1 MPPKNKVR
9 KFGDA
14 VLAEMERSQLVQTAR
29 EERAAGRI
37 PADFKLSSK
46 TSEITDALKKL
57 KIVAAAPEV
66 AASSA
71 EGRGSE
77 GSEDSS
83 SLHGHTHRTGGSKV
97 DPPSRLCGEPSAS
110 AFRLWRKEVDLW
122 VQCNTFA
129 SQEMLVS
136 RLLTTLADTEKEL
149 VLSVRMTEVS
159 VAEVLKRLNDRY
171 GGSLEIEKQNAIEK
185 FRACTR
191 GSKSLQKFL
200 SEWQT
205 ARAQAVQQ
213 GVLAPEESEQDV
225 WDLLKASQVG
235 TAERAQVLSELEMRQ
250 DLGGELDGAAKFAV
264 VQKSLKNMALSYE
277 LEGSTKG
284 KEKSVAVL
292 IADGV
297 RKGLAKGKSKGKGG
311 KKGGDAKKD
320 LACYECGKT
329 GHFAAECWSK
339 AKGKSKG
346 QKGQGKGKRGKGAQ
360 LNALRTGKSEKK
372 GKCWQWQK
380 DGSCT
385 HGDGCKFEHDGAA
398 EPA

>member
-1 MPPKNKVR
+1 
-9 KFGDA
+9 
-14 VLAEMERSQLVQTAR
+14 
-29 EERAAGRI
+29 
-37 PADFKLSSK
+37 
-46 TSEITDALKKL
+46 
-57 KIVAAAPEV
+57 
-66 AASSA
+66 
-71 EGRGSE
+71 
-77 GSEDSS
+77 
-83 SLHGHTHRTGGSKV
+83 
-97 DPPSRLCGEPSAS
+97 
-110 AFRLWRKEVDLW
+110 
-122 VQCNTFA
+122 
-129 SQEMLVS
+129 
-136 RLLTTLADTEKEL
+136 
-149 VLSVRMTEVS
+149 
-159 VAEVLKRLNDRY
+159 
-171 GGSLEIEKQNAIEK
+171 
-185 FRACTR
+185 
-191 GSKSLQKFL
+191 
-200 SEWQT
+200 
-205 ARAQAVQQ
+205 
-213 GVLAPEESEQDV
+213 
-225 WDLLKASQVG
+225 
-235 TAERAQVLSELEMRQ
+235 
-250 DLGGELDGAAKFAV
+250 

-277 LEGSTKG
+277 LEGSTKA

>member
-1 MPPKNKVR
+1 MPPKKKVR
-9 KFGDA
+9 KYTMEA
-14 VLAEMERSQLVQTAR
+14 LQLMSRAELVSTAR
-29 EERAAGRI
+29 AERDDGAPIGS
-37 PADFKLSSK
+37 L
-46 TSEITDALKKL
+46 
-57 KIVAAAPEV
+57 AAASATLIENLYKTKTLATEPEV

-149 VLSVRMTEVS
+149 VLSVRMEEVS

-185 FRACTR
+185 FRQCTR

-277 LEGSTKG
+277 LEGSTKA

>member
-1 MPPKNKVR
+1 MPPKKKVR
-9 KFGDA
+9 KYTMEA
-14 VLAEMERSQLVQTAR
+14 LQLMSRAELVSTAR
-29 EERAAGRI
+29 AERDDGAPIGS
-37 PADFKLSSK
+37 L
-46 TSEITDALKKL
+46 
-57 KIVAAAPEV
+57 AAASATLIENLYKTKTLATEPEV

-149 VLSVRMTEVS
+149 VLSVRMEEVS

-185 FRACTR
+185 FRQCTR

-213 GVLAPEESEQDV
+213 GVLDPEESEQDV

-277 LEGSTKG
+277 LEGSTKA

>member
-1 MPPKNKVR
+1 MPPKKKVR
-9 KFGDA
+9 KYTMEA
-14 VLAEMERSQLVQTAR
+14 LQLLSRAELVSTAR
-29 EERAAGRI
+29 AERDDGAPIGS
-37 PADFKLSSK
+37 L
-46 TSEITDALKKL
+46 
-57 KIVAAAPEV
+57 AAASATLIENLYKTKTLATEPEV

-149 VLSVRMTEVS
+149 VLSVRMEEVS

-185 FRACTR
+185 FRQCTR

-200 SEWQT
+200 SEWHT
-205 ARAQAVQQ
+205 ARAQALQQ

-277 LEGSTKG
+277 LEGSTKA

>member
-1 MPPKNKVR
+1 MPPKKKVR
-9 KFGDA
+9 KYTMEA
-14 VLAEMERSQLVQTAR
+14 LQLMSRAELVSTAR
-29 EERAAGRI
+29 AERDDGAPIGS
-37 PADFKLSSK
+37 L
-46 TSEITDALKKL
+46 
-57 KIVAAAPEV
+57 AAASATLIENLYKTKTLATEPEV

-149 VLSVRMTEVS
+149 VLSVRMEEVS

-277 LEGSTKG
+277 LEGSTKA

>member
-1 MPPKNKVR
+1 MPPKKKVR
-9 KFGDA
+9 KYTMEA
-14 VLAEMERSQLVQTAR
+14 LQLMSRAELVSTAR
-29 EERAAGRI
+29 AERDDGAPIGS
-37 PADFKLSSK
+37 L
-46 TSEITDALKKL
+46 
-57 KIVAAAPEV
+57 AAASATLIENLYKTKTLATEPEV

-277 LEGSTKG
+277 LEGSTKA

>member
-1 MPPKNKVR
+1 MPPKKKVR
-9 KFGDA
+9 KYTMEA
-14 VLAEMERSQLVQTAR
+14 LQLMSRAELVSTAR
-29 EERAAGRI
+29 AERDDGAPIGS
-37 PADFKLSSK
+37 L
-46 TSEITDALKKL
+46 
-57 KIVAAAPEV
+57 AAASATLIENLYKTKTLATEPEV
-66 AASSA
+66 APSSA

-149 VLSVRMTEVS
+149 VLSVGMIEVS

-213 GVLAPEESEQDV
+213 GVLDPEESEQDV

-277 LEGSTKG
+277 LEGSTKA